1 MVTGVINED
10 GSIKLDWDL
19 DPNAQAYLTHYGE
32 ANVSD
37 PHNAEF
43 MGYTETNSWT
53 LSAENVPTLTTGDE
67 IYLYVQAYFE
77 KAPADIETEID
88 KAAYLHD
95 GDFTGSAWSEAV
107 ILTKD

>member
-10 GSIKLDWDL
+10 GAIKLDWAL
-19 DPNAQAYLTHYGE
+19 DPNVQAYLTHYGE
-32 ANVSD
+32 ANESD
-37 PHNAEF
+37 PHKAEF
-43 MGYTETNSWT
+43 IGYTETNSWT
-53 LSAENVPTLTTGDE
+53 LSAEDVPTLTAGDK
-67 IYLYVQAYFE
+67 IYLHVQAYFE
-77 KAPADIETEID
+77 KAPADIEAEID